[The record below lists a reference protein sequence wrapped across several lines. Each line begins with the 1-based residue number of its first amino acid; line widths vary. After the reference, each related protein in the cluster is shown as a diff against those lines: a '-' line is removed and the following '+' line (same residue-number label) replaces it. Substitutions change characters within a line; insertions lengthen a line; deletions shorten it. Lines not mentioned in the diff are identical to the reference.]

1 MVSDHS
7 VIGQYQRYWLLF
19 NESSW
24 SGWCT
29 SYWLDVH
36 NTLQTESTLLCTYS
50 VAEIFHWLFQISFGL
65 KTCYLPLTSIFRQSC
80 DKHNIFRSA
89 MIWNIETRSEQAG
102 TELSWWTLM
111 RHWKL
116 SLLVWLMHELLA
128 GFILYTRH
136 CKLSQHYFAQIP
148 LQNFFI
154 GSFRSVLVWKLVITV
169 DLYFLSVMRETQYFQ
184 KYWH

>member
-1 MVSDHS
+1 MRHCKDTANWV
-7 VIGQYQRYWLLF
+7 
-19 NESSW
+19 
-24 SGWCT
+24 
-29 SYWLDVH
+29 
-36 NTLQTESTLLCTYS
+36 NTMMIVVMIIHHFGPLITLPQQQWPTYS
-50 VAEIFHWLFQISFGL
+50 VAEFFHWLFQISFGL

-148 LQNFFI
+148 LRNFFI

>member
-1 MVSDHS
+1 MGAYAERLGPYEGRLGPYAETHRSVYRLAAQVKNLFQLNCFLSPTVLRTEGDLQVDHLYVVSDHS

-50 VAEIFHWLFQISFGL
+50 VAEIFHLLFQISFGL

-89 MIWNIETRSEQAG
+89 MI
-102 TELSWWTLM
+102 
-111 RHWKL
+111 
-116 SLLVWLMHELLA
+116 
-128 GFILYTRH
+128 
-136 CKLSQHYFAQIP
+136 
-148 LQNFFI
+148 
-154 GSFRSVLVWKLVITV
+154 
-169 DLYFLSVMRETQYFQ
+169 
-184 KYWH
+184 